1 MHVETL
7 KTYTNLHELNFKLNV
22 FSFNILKKKKK
33 EPRNYECPF
42 AFGRSCRKKGFHEE
56 KDLSPTE
63 I

>member
-1 MHVETL
+1 MHIETL

-22 FSFNILKKKKK
+22 FRFNILKKKK
-33 EPRNYECPF
+33 EPRNYESPF
-42 AFGRSCRKKGFHEE
+42 AFGRSYKKKGFPEE